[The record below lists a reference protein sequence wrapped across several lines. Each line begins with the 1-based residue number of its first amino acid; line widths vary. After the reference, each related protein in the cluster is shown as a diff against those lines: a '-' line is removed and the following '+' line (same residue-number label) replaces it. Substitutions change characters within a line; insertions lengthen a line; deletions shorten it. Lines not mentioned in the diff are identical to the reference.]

1 MSSIVWLKLNEVV
14 LLMSKEFEQTFQ
26 NSAQH
31 ATTCL
36 DISNIFNN
44 FIPDSQGFPSK
55 SGPPDHEIGEDGD
68 PYDAHQ
74 EGNRVVSLPVLV
86 LGVRDA
92 APHGDHQGQGEGPH
106 DLSHD
111 GVAGPATDIVHV
123 RLLSFLLCA
132 LLLLHLQRLLRF
144 ILLPVLSVESI
155 TILGL
160 DESEFDEILRFQS
173 CSENNHLLFTC
184 SWILRPSSPTPGV

>member
-36 DISNIFNN
+36 DTSNIFNN

-92 APHGDHQGQGEGPH
+92 DPHGDHQGQGQGPH
-106 DLSHD
+106 DLPHD
-111 GVAGPATDIVHV
+111 GVPRAATDVVHV
-123 RLLSFLLCA
+123 GLFGLLLGT
-132 LLLLHLQRLLRF
+132 LLLLHLQGLLRF
-144 ILLPVLSVESI
+144 VLFPVLSEKV
-155 TILGL
+155 L
-160 DESEFDEILRFQS
+160 QYM
-173 CSENNHLLFTC
+173 
-184 SWILRPSSPTPGV
+184 

>member
-1 MSSIVWLKLNEVV
+1 MGQHVW
-14 LLMSKEFEQTFQ
+14 
-26 NSAQH
+26 
-31 ATTCL
+31 
-36 DISNIFNN
+36 IYPIYIFNN

-111 GVAGPATDIVHV
+111 GVAGPATDVVHV
-123 RLLSFLLCA
+123 RLLSFLLGA
-132 LLLLHLQRLLRF
+132 LLLLNLQRLLRLVF
-144 ILLPVLSVESI
+144 FPVLSVESI

-160 DESEFDEILRFQS
+160 DGLSVTLMKFCVFKVVLKIIIS
-173 CSENNHLLFTC
+173 CLPAAGS
-184 SWILRPSSPTPGV
+184 